1 MKPIPNFALI
11 FGRESHKKHGFIRNM
26 RSLGFKETR
35 APKTR
40 EAQWAGLTL
49 KSTLRKPVKDR

>member
-1 MKPIPNFALI
+1 
-11 FGRESHKKHGFIRNM
+11 M

-49 KSTLRKPVKDR
+49 KNTLRKPVKDR

>member
-1 MKPIPNFALI
+1 MKAYTQFCID

-35 APKTR
+35 APKLVR
-40 EAQWAGLTL
+40 HNGQ
-49 KSTLRKPVKDR
+49 V